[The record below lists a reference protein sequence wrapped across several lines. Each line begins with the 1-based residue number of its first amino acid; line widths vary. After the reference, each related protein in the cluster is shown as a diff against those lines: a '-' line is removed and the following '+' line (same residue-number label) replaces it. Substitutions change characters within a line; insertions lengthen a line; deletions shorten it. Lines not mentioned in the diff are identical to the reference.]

1 MPGGLVTM
9 LPVSPT
15 FCLFVATINQIRGSI
30 YFGSQKE
37 GFLVQIYKG
46 VKFVRPLR
54 SLRSLAASIIYSK
67 KIMTKMVATVIVIIN
82 DIDGEKLLC

>member
-1 MPGGLVTM
+1 M
-9 LPVSPT
+9 
-15 FCLFVATINQIRGSI
+15 
-30 YFGSQKE
+30 
-37 GFLVQIYKG
+37 VQIYKG
-46 VKFVRPLR
+46 MKFVRPLRVR